1 MNKFYIISNIDRD
14 PGQEKASVI
23 HNYLLA
29 KGKSSDLCSLRRF
42 SIGDEDANAP
52 LNEIGEDVE
61 CAIVLGGDGTIIQVA
76 SEMAKKKIPV
86 IGINLG
92 RLGFLAEIDFED
104 VFLMLDKLIED
115 DFYLE
120 NRMMLEG
127 TTVINDE
134 VMPMNLALND
144 IVITRAGMMRVVDY
158 DIYVNDKL
166 LTTING
172 DGIVVSTPT
181 GSTGYSM
188 SAGGPIV
195 EPDAMVILLTPISAH
210 NLSSRPVVLSPDDVV
225 KIKVVSD
232 KYEDSAVANVSFDGG
247 QMYEMN
253 KDDFIYI
260 NKANV
265 VTKVLKI
272 SKESFLDVL
281 SRKLSS

>member
-1 MNKFYIISNIDRD
+1 MDKFYIISNIDRD

-29 KGKSSDLCSLRRF
+29 KGKASDFCSLKRF
-42 SIGDEDANAP
+42 AVGDEDVNEP
-52 LNEIGEDVE
+52 LNAIKEDVE

-92 RLGFLAEIDFED
+92 RLGFLAEIDYDD
-104 VFLMLDKLIED
+104 VFSVLDKLIAD

-127 TTVINDE
+127 TTVIDDE
-134 VMPMNLALND
+134 VMPVNLALND
-144 IVITRAGMMRVVDY
+144 IVITRAGAMRVVDY

-172 DGIVVSTPT
+172 DGIVISTPT

-195 EPDAMVILLTPISAH
+195 EPDARVILLTPISAH

-225 KIKVVSD
+225 KVKVVSG
-232 KYEDSAVANVSFDGG
+232 KYEGSAVANVCFDGG

-253 KDDFIYI
+253 KEDFIYI
-260 NKANV
+260 SKANV
-265 VTKVLKI
+265 ATKVLKI